1 MTAKIR
7 IGIVGCGKM
16 ARAMAARWLALGTSE
31 AGEIRACT
39 ATQAG
44 ADAVRE
50 QLGVDC
56 GTDGAAVVQG
66 ADLVVLGIK
75 PQQLASALPSLA
87 AHARPG
93 QVWLSMLAGIP
104 TRTLEAGLPPGIA
117 VVRCMPNTPARLGQG
132 VVAIC
137 AGSSAN
143 LEALAQVRS
152 LLEPL
157 GRVVDVA
164 EPQMDAFTAV
174 AGCGPAYVLLFLQ
187 ALGEAAQAVG
197 FSVEDA
203 RAVALQVVL
212 GTAELARVDGRP
224 VETLRAEVTSKG
236 GVTQAAV
243 AVLQAQSW
251 SETLV
256 QAVQAGVKRSVE
268 LSSN

>member
-1 MTAKIR
+1 MTAKTR

-16 ARAMAARWLALGTSE
+16 ARAMAARWLALDTCE
-31 AGEIRACT
+31 AGELSACT
-39 ATQAG
+39 ATAAG
-44 ADAVRE
+44 AQTVSE
-50 QLGVDC
+50 LLGIPC
-56 GTDGAAVVQG
+56 GTDSAAVVAA

-75 PQQLASALPSLA
+75 PQQLASTLPTLA
-87 AHARPG
+87 ASARPG

-104 TRTLEAGLPPGIA
+104 TRTLEAGLPPGVA

-132 VVAIC
+132 VVAMC
-137 AGSSAN
+137 AGSAAGPQAVA
-143 LEALAQVRS
+143 EVRS

-164 EPQMDAFTAV
+164 ESQMDAFTAV

-197 FSVEDA
+197 FSAEEA

-212 GTAELARVDGRP
+212 GSAELARVDGRP

-236 GVTQAAV
+236 GVTQAAI
-243 AVLQAQSW
+243 AVLQAADW
-251 SETLV
+251 PAILV
-256 QAVQAGVKRSVE
+256 RAVRAGVERSIE
-268 LSSN
+268 LSKD